1 MIVILG
7 AIAVIAGVSLLVDKY
22 ICKNSALKAKIIGK
36 VKEKVFFNTII
47 RSILASY
54 LKTCISSIQQ
64 INEGRWSGFEQIG
77 SSLTA
82 ILMLLVMV
90 LLIPFFYFVL
100 FANLEDLQDSVVRIK
115 IESLYLNLDVRR
127 KTVKRNFPWTIPLF
141 LMRRLIYSVFILVM
155 LRGHAL

>member
-54 LKTCISSIQQ
+54 LITCISSIQQ

-77 SSLTA
+77 SSLIA

-127 KTVKRNFPWTIPLF
+127 KNVKRNFPWTIPLF